1 MAIRFSQMKKVIFP
15 VYLLIYF
22 SLTCILSCGPGK
34 STNTIATDS
43 LSISQGQ
50 ILFQTTCSGCH
61 NFRHDGIGPNLS
73 GITETN
79 SVSWLKEFIRS
90 PKTMLDSGSDHAKK
104 LLADYHSLMPSF
116 TQLKD
121 EEIDHLIAFLH
132 TQKAK
137 QKPKDDPNA
146 IKNPIPEK
154 IPASDIQVDLEL
166 FAQIPA
172 SSDKEP
178 HTRISKM
185 DWVNSIKSWFVLDQR
200 GKLYKLVDKKAETW
214 LDISKWKPAFINQPG
229 LATGFGSFAFH
240 PDYARNGI
248 FYTTHSE
255 AAHSKKADFAIPD
268 SIKQTLQWVLCEW
281 KATNPNDSSFSG
293 TCRELMRI
301 DMVSGIH
308 GVQEIIFNP
317 KAKRGDMDYGQLY
330 IGVGDGGCTENG
342 YAMLTHHPDR
352 IWGSILRIDP
362 SGTNS
367 RNGQYG
373 IHEQNPFAHSKDSTT
388 VREIYADGFRNPN
401 RITWT
406 NKGIM
411 LATNIGQASIE
422 AIDIILKGHDYGWPN
437 REGRFLMYPDSNM
450 NNIYPLPANDSV
462 YHYTY
467 PVAAFDHDEGNA
479 IAGGYAYEGRM
490 IPQLRGKYLFG
501 DIPGGRLFY
510 ISLADLNPSK
520 MAPVKEW
527 FVSLNGK
534 RLTLRSLC
542 GQNRVDLRFAQDER
556 GEMFI
561 FTKPD
566 GKIYRLTKLS
576 TVPIAHT
583 AGN

>member
-1 MAIRFSQMKKVIFP
+1 M
-15 VYLLIYF
+15 
-22 SLTCILSCGPGK
+22 LSCGSRK
-34 STNTIATDS
+34 SANTIATDS
-43 LSISQGQ
+43 VSIAQGQ
-50 ILFQTTCSGCH
+50 LLFQTNCSGCH

-73 GITETN
+73 GITETD
-79 SVSWLKEFIRS
+79 SVRWLREFIRN
-90 PKTMLDSGSDHAKK
+90 PKAIIDSGSDHAKK

-116 TQLKD
+116 TTLKD
-121 EEIDHLIAFLH
+121 EELDQLIAFLY

-154 IPASDIQVDLEL
+154 IPASDILVDLEL
-166 FAQIPA
+166 FAQIPP

-178 HTRISKM
+178 LTRISKM
-185 DWVNSIKSWFVLDQR
+185 DWVKPIKSWFVLDQR
-200 GKLYKLVDKKAETW
+200 GKLYKLINKKAETW

-248 FYTTHSE
+248 FYTTHTE

-281 KATNPNDSSFSG
+281 KAADPNASSFSG

-317 KAKRGDMDYGQLY
+317 KSKQGDEDYGQLY

-342 YAMLTHHPDR
+342 YAFLTHHPDR

-362 SGTNS
+362 LGKNS
-367 RNGQYG
+367 ANSQYG
-373 IHEQNPFAHSKDSTT
+373 IPGQNPFAKAKDSTA

-406 NKGIM
+406 NKGVM

-437 REGRFLMYPDSNM
+437 RGGKFLMYPDSDINK
-450 NNIYPLPANDSV
+450 IYPLPADDSV
-462 YHYTY
+462 SHYTY

-479 IAGGYAYEGRM
+479 IAGGFAYEGRM

-520 MAPVKEW
+520 MAQIKEW
-527 FVSLNGK
+527 FVSLDGK

-542 GQNRVDLRFAQDER
+542 GQNRVDLRFAQDEG

-566 GKIYRLTKLS
+566 GKIYRMTKLS
-576 TVPIAHT
+576 NVPGAHT
-583 AGN
+583 AKIK

>member
-1 MAIRFSQMKKVIFP
+1 MKKVIYSVHIIVFFI
-15 VYLLIYF
+15 L
-22 SLTCILSCGPGK
+22 SLILSCGPGK
-34 STNTIATDS
+34 SPNIIATDS

-50 ILFQTTCSGCH
+50 QLFQTTCSGCH

-73 GITETN
+73 GITETD
-79 SVSWLKEFIRS
+79 SVGWIKEFIRN
-90 PKTMLDSGSDHAKK
+90 PKAVIDSGGEHAKK
-104 LLADYHSLMPSF
+104 LFADYHSVMPSF
-116 TQLKD
+116 TTLKD
-121 EEIDHLIAFLH
+121 EELDQLLAYLH
-132 TQKAK
+132 THKAK
-137 QKPKDDPNA
+137 QKLPDDPNA

-166 FAQIPA
+166 FAQMPA
-172 SSDKEP
+172 SSDKQP
-178 HTRISKM
+178 LTRISKM
-185 DWVNSIKSWFVLDQR
+185 EWIKPANSWFILDQR
-200 GKLYKLVDKKAETW
+200 GKLYKLVNKKAETW

-240 PDYARNGI
+240 PDYAVNGI
-248 FYTTHSE
+248 FYTTHTE

-281 KATNPNDSSFSG
+281 KTTNPNDSIFGG

-308 GVQEIIFNP
+308 GVQDIIFNSQS
-317 KAKRGDMDYGQLY
+317 KHGDADYGQLY

-342 YAMLTHHPDR
+342 YAFLTHHPDR

-362 SGTNS
+362 LGKNS
-367 RNGQYG
+367 ANGQYG
-373 IHEQNPFAHSKDSTT
+373 IPAQNPFAKAKDSTT

-401 RITWT
+401 LITWT

-411 LATNIGQASIE
+411 LATNIGQASME
-422 AIDIILKGHDYGWPN
+422 AIDIILPGHDYGWPN

-450 NNIYPLPANDSV
+450 NNIYPLPPNDSV
-462 YHYTY
+462 FHYTY

-501 DIPGGRLFY
+501 DIPGGRLFF
-510 ISLADLNPSK
+510 ISLADLNPYK
-520 MAPVKEW
+520 MAQVKEW

-534 RLTLRSLC
+534 RLTLRNLC
-542 GQNRVDLRFAQDER
+542 GQNRVDLRFAQDDR

-566 GKIYRLTKLS
+566 GKIYRMMKLS
-576 TVPIAHT
+576 NIPVAHT
-583 AGN
+583 ATK

>member
-1 MAIRFSQMKKVIFP
+1 M
-15 VYLLIYF
+15 
-22 SLTCILSCGPGK
+22 
-34 STNTIATDS
+34 DS
-43 LSISQGQ
+43 V
-50 ILFQTTCSGCH
+50 T
-61 NFRHDGIGPNLS
+61 
-73 GITETN
+73 
-79 SVSWLKEFIRS
+79 WLKDFIRN
-90 PKTMLDSGSDHAKK
+90 PKAMIDSGNEHTKK
-104 LLADYHSLMPSF
+104 LLADYHSVMPSF
-116 TQLKD
+116 TALKD
-121 EEIDHLIAFLH
+121 EELDQLIAFLH

-172 SSDKEP
+172 SSNKEP
-178 HTRISKM
+178 LTRITKM
-185 DWVNSIKSWFVLDQR
+185 DWIKPMKSWFILDQR
-200 GKLYKLVDKKAETW
+200 GKLYKLVNGKAETW
-214 LDISKWKPAFINQPG
+214 LDISKWKPDFINQPG

-240 PDYARNGI
+240 PDFAGNGI
-248 FYTTHSE
+248 FYTTHTE
-255 AAHSKKADFAIPD
+255 TAHSKKADFAIPD

-281 KATNPNDSSFSG
+281 KVKDPNASSFNG

-317 KAKRGDMDYGQLY
+317 QAKSGHEDYGQLY

-342 YAMLTHHPDR
+342 YAFLTHHPDR

-362 SGTNS
+362 MGKNS

-373 IHEQNPFAHSKDSTT
+373 IPDQNPFAKSTNSTT

-401 RITWT
+401 LIRWT
-406 NKGIM
+406 SKGVM

-437 REGRFLMYPDSNM
+437 REGKFLMYPDSDINK
-450 NNIYPLPANDSV
+450 IYPLPANDSV
-462 YHYTY
+462 FHYTY

-479 IAGGYAYEGRM
+479 IAGGFEYNGHL

-501 DIPGGRLFY
+501 DIPGGRLFFV
-510 ISLADLNPSK
+510 SLADLNQIK
-520 MAPVKEW
+520 LAPIKEW
-527 FVSLNGK
+527 FVSMNGK
-534 RLTLRSLC
+534 RLTLRNLC
-542 GQNRVDLRFAQDER
+542 GQNRVDLRFAQDEK

-566 GKIYRLTKLS
+566 GKIYQMAKLS
-576 TVPIAHT
+576 HVTVAHT
-583 AGN
+583 ATK